1 MSFAAPKN
9 KVVAM
14 RFLFSFIMFS
24 CLMPFVTNA
33 QTATKIQQD
42 REAILRMAGCYKVSF
57 NFAETF
63 STDTSYKYHD
73 RYHSWGIEY
82 VFVIEDSEKKI
93 SLQHLLIVND
103 STIVKHWRQDW
114 LFENT
119 TLLAYYKDNEWRKK
133 TLKPSQ
139 VKGQWTQKVFQVDDS
154 PRYEA
159 SGTWNHVDGRH
170 FWEAECDAPL
180 PRREF
185 TKRSD
190 YNVMHRKSRIEITD
204 ANGWFLEQDNQKILR
219 SNGFDKLLC
228 NEKGMESFTPG
239 SYNCQAAIDWW
250 SKNNAYWKLVRTV
263 WSEVFN
269 TNTALKFEK
278 KVADSTLWQQLF
290 KLEKEQ
296 AKTSA
301 DEQKQSIRTAIEA

>member
-1 MSFAAPKN
+1 MK
-9 KVVAM
+9 KL
-14 RFLFSFIMFS
+14 FLRLLILTLLIPCF
-24 CLMPFVTNA
+24 TNA
-33 QTATKIQQD
+33 QTPTKIQQD
-42 REAILRMAGCYKVSF
+42 RQAILSMIGCYKVSF

-63 STDTSYKYHD
+63 SPDTNYKYHD

-82 VFVIEDSEKKI
+82 VFVIEDTEKKI

-119 TLLAYYKDNEWRKK
+119 TLLAYYKDNEWRKT
-133 TLKPSQ
+133 TLKPAQ

-159 SGTWNHVDGRH
+159 TGTWNHVDGKH

-190 YNVMHRKSRIEITD
+190 YNVMHRKSRIEITA

-219 SNGFDKLLC
+219 SNGIDKLLC

-239 SYNCQAAIDWW
+239 SYNCQVAIDWW
-250 SKNNAYWKLVRTV
+250 SKNKTYWDLVRTV
-263 WSEVFN
+263 WNDVFN
-269 TNTALKFEK
+269 TNNALKFERK
-278 KVADSTLWQQLF
+278 IGDSTLWQQLF

-296 AKTSA
+296 AKASV
-301 DEQKQSIRTAIEA
+301 DEQKQNIKKAIEDYLKTS